1 MCIACEMALLI
12 ALDDLPATPPPGFP
26 GAREDAAA
34 RFVCESPDLP
44 PRSKP
49 QPATDERKP

>member
-26 GAREDAAA
+26 GARDDAA
-34 RFVCESPDLP
+34 RFACEAPKAEP
-44 PRSKP
+44 HPA
-49 QPATDERKP
+49 QPIADEQNP